1 MGMIFFFIYMLFV
14 SFILVNFFLTIILI
28 SFKHVK
34 DSWTEET
41 NQYEIV
47 EYVAGKF
54 KKLFGIGKAGDAQS
68 RIDSR
73 FAYIADELDIEEQE
87 REIQL
92 KVDSMMDRLLLCD
105 DWRAAGQRPHQAAA
119 PAKRRERR
127 RRQRWESRRPRR
139 PTAGVERRCL
149 TI

>member
-92 KVDSMMDRLLLCD
+92 KVDSMMDRLLLVMTGEPPD
-105 DWRAAGQRPHQAAA
+105 KDHIKQQLQRSGESGGDANGGRAGGRGG
-119 PAKRRERR
+119 
-127 RRQRWESRRPRR
+127 RQLVLSGD
-139 PTAGVERRCL
+139 A
-149 TI
+149 